1 MRDQDILEY
10 INKKIN
16 VSFAIIYKK
25 FDIETPEQK
34 KEVKTIIQQLQD
46 QGNISIDPKSNRI
59 VASSDTQGSSRNNA
73 PRSNSSRTN
82 GPKGKSFD
90 RKDDRPIVRYTDD
103 AEQDLVLIKDKFQI
117 PGDFVQAIGQE
128 IENKI
133 WDNQESIE
141 KHRQDLRDLF
151 VITIDGADSK
161 DLDDA
166 VSVSK
171 SLFGDWELGVHIAD
185 VSHYVPQHSAL
196 DVEALARANSYYFIN
211 KVTPMLPQELSNDL
225 CSLNPYAE
233 KKAVSVFIS
242 FDNQG
247 NVKKYR
253 FVLSL
258 IKTNY
263 RMTYDRVEE
272 MMKGDSDKDAVLV
285 KNIKLMSK
293 LFRILNAKRME
304 NGSVDFNFKEKK
316 IILDEHQLPTK
327 IYQKDRQDSE
337 RLIEEFMLAANQ
349 ATGDFLTKNGLGL
362 YRVHDIPPSEKY
374 QKLKNFAAKRG
385 YKLPDVPKPKD
396 LQLFIDSLID
406 SPVQMSGEILT
417 LRSMAQAVYQ
427 QENIG
432 HFGLGFILYSHF
444 TSPIRRYA
452 DLVVHRLIKYY
463 LFKNEF
469 KSAPYKTEELDQI
482 ATHISA
488 QERVA
493 MEAERDLFKIKSVR
507 YMKPLEGETI
517 NGTIS
522 SVASFGIFVEDP
534 VTGVEAMIRYSE
546 MKDYITFN
554 EEELIASNR
563 SKTKVFKIGMP
574 LTIRIVKVN
583 IERGFIDA
591 EEVL

>member
-1 MRDQDILEY
+1 MRDRDILEY
-10 INKKIN
+10 INKKRN

-25 FDIETPEQK
+25 FDIETPQQK
-34 KEVKTIIQQLQD
+34 KEVKSVIQQLQD
-46 QGNISIDPKSNRI
+46 QGSISIDQKSNRI
-59 VASSDTQGSSRNNA
+59 EALETPKSSRNSK
-73 PRSNSSRTN
+73 SNPNTSRT
-82 GPKGKSFD
+82 GAPKGKSFD
-90 RKDDRPIVRYTDD
+90 RKDDRPMVRYTDD

-117 PGDFVQAIGQE
+117 PGDFVQAINRE

-133 WDNQESIE
+133 WDNQQSIE

-171 SLFGDWELGVHIAD
+171 SFFGDWELGVHIAD
-185 VSHYVPQHSAL
+185 VSYYVPQHTAL

-225 CSLNPYAE
+225 CSLNPHAE
-233 KKAVSVFIS
+233 KKAMSVFIT
-242 FDNQG
+242 FDNKG

-253 FVLSL
+253 FVPSV
-258 IKTNY
+258 IQTNH

-272 MMKGDSDKDAVLV
+272 MMQGDSDKDTTLV

-293 LFRILNAKRME
+293 LFRILHTKRMG

-316 IILDEHQLPTK
+316 IILDDNQLPTK

-349 ATGDFLTKNGLGL
+349 AAGDFLTQNGQGL

-432 HFGLGFILYSHF
+432 HFGLGFTLYSHF

-463 LFKNEF
+463 LFKNDF
-469 KSAPYKTEELDQI
+469 KTAPYKKDELDQI

-488 QERVA
+488 QERIA

-507 YMKPLEGETI
+507 YMKPLEGEMI

-522 SVASFGIFVEDP
+522 SVASFGLFVEDP
-534 VTGVEAMIRYSE
+534 TSGVEAMIRYSD
-546 MKDYITFN
+546 MKDYINFN

-563 SKTKVFKIGMP
+563 SKTKVYKIGMP

>member
-10 INKKIN
+10 INKKRN

-25 FDIETPEQK
+25 FDVETPQQK
-34 KEVKTIIQQLQD
+34 KDVKTIIQQLQD

-59 VASSDTQGSSRNNA
+59 VASSDTQGASRNSA
-73 PRSNSSRTN
+73 PRFNNSRT
-82 GPKGKSFD
+82 GAPKKTFG
-90 RKDDRPIVRYTDD
+90 KDDRPMVRYTDD
-103 AEQDLVLIKDKFQI
+103 PEQDLVLIKDKFQI
-117 PGDFVQAIGQE
+117 PGDFIPAIGQE
-128 IENKI
+128 IVNKI

-141 KHRQDLRDLF
+141 KHREDLRDLF

-171 SLFGDWELGVHIAD
+171 SLFGAWELGVHIAD
-185 VSHYVPQHSAL
+185 VSHYVPQQSAL

-225 CSLNPYAE
+225 CSLNPHAE
-233 KKAVSVFIS
+233 KKAMSVFIT

-253 FVLSL
+253 FLPSV
-258 IKTNY
+258 IKTNH

-272 MMKGDSDKDAVLV
+272 MMKGDSDKDATLV
-285 KNIKLMSK
+285 KNINLMSK
-293 LFRILNAKRME
+293 LFRILHTKRMG

-316 IILDEHQLPTK
+316 IVLDEHQLPTK

-349 ATGDFLTKNGLGL
+349 AAGDFLTNNGLGL

-432 HFGLGFILYSHF
+432 HFGLGFTLYSHF

-469 KSAPYKTEELDQI
+469 KNPPYKTEELDKI
-482 ATHISA
+482 AAHISA

-522 SVASFGIFVEDP
+522 SVASFGLFVEDP
-534 VTGVEAMIRYSE
+534 ATGVEAMIRFSE